1 MDDLVGRSI
10 GHYTVVAKIGAGG
23 MGEVYRA
30 RDERLGRDVAVKLLP
45 GEVPG
50 DPERLV
56 RFEREARAAAAL
68 DHPNIL
74 AVHEL
79 GMQDGRPFIV
89 TELLEGQSLR
99 QTISDRGLTTRK
111 AVEVGIQIADGLA
124 AAHDHGFV
132 HRDLKPENLFV
143 TGDGRVKILDFGLA
157 ALTAAGETAAQ
168 AAEAPTE
175 ALVTAPGAVL
185 GTVGYMS
192 PEQVRGQPVDH
203 RSDIFSLG
211 VVLYEMLTGLSP
223 FRRVTPA
230 DSLSAILS
238 EDPPPV
244 SEATRRALPLFDG
257 IVRRCL
263 EKRPGDRFQSA
274 RDVGF
279 ALEAAIEAPP
289 ARRARL
295 GPATYKP
302 MAFIP
307 VILAAALALA
317 LLHTGYRALLHRQES
332 SGAGA
337 AAPRIVVLPFAN
349 LGPAEDAYI
358 ADGMTDEITSR
369 LAKVS
374 GLRVISRTSAYHYA
388 GTDKALAEVGRELG
402 VQYVLE
408 GSVRWASGS
417 SGTPSRIRITPQLI
431 RVDDDS
437 HLWTES
443 YDRTIDDVFELQSEI
458 ARAVV
463 ERLGVSLLEPE
474 RSIIATAHTDDP
486 EAYQAYLRGRFYE
499 QRPHFTYEDWDR
511 AMAAYQRAVEL
522 DPAFALAWG
531 KLAMGHAA
539 VHFYRHDLSP
549 ERLITAAAAAERALD
564 LAPDSPEVRLDI
576 GYFELYAHRDVERA
590 SAEFERAEAGLP
602 TPEILAARGAA
613 DLVLGRIEDFVDA
626 YRRAFELSPRDA
638 DLPTEMALGLW
649 VLRRYPEAL
658 EAADQAIALAPDA
671 AWPYLTKTFIHWS
684 WTGDLRRSREALE
697 ALPTALGGWERWAW
711 YWQEMYEGRYRAALD
726 RLAADSEQW
735 IDIKMFAR
743 PYPLLAAYAHQLLEE
758 PALARRSFET
768 AREMLEARLE
778 QVPDDP
784 RLHSS
789 LGIVLA
795 ELGLRERAVAE
806 GVRATELLPRSEDGF
821 YYLSY
826 AVDLAHVYAL
836 VGDRDHALEQ
846 LEFLLENP
854 SWLSASWLEMDP
866 RWWSL
871 RGDPRFQQLLETHR
885 TPQP

>member
-10 GHYTVVAKIGAGG
+10 GHSTVVARIGAGG
-23 MGEVYRA
+23 IGKVYRA
-30 RDERLGRDVAVKLLP
+30 RDQRLGRDVAVKLLRE
-45 GEVPG
+45 EVSG
-50 DPERLV
+50 DPDRLS
-56 RFEREARAAAAL
+56 RFEREARAAVAL

-79 GMQDGRPFIV
+79 GTNDGRPFIV
-89 TELLEGQSLR
+89 TELLEGRSLR
-99 QTISDRGLTTRK
+99 LAISDRGLTTRK

-143 TGDGRVKILDFGLA
+143 TSDGRVKILDFGLA
-157 ALTAAGETAAQ
+157 ALAATGEAAAQ
-168 AAEAPTE
+168 ATEAPTE
-175 ALVTAPGAVL
+175 ALVTAAGAVL

-203 RSDIFSLG
+203 RSDVFSLG
-211 VVLYEMLTGLSP
+211 IVLYEMLTGLSP
-223 FRRVTPA
+223 FRRVTAA

-238 EDPPPV
+238 EDPPLV
-244 SEATRRALPLFDG
+244 SETTRRVPPLFDG

-263 EKRPGDRFQSA
+263 EKRPEDRFQSA

-279 ALEAAIEAPP
+279 ALQAAIGAPP
-289 ARRARL
+289 ARRARF
-295 GPATYKP
+295 GPRTYKP

-317 LLHTGYRALLHRQES
+317 LLHTGYRALLHRQEPS
-332 SGAGA
+332 DAGA

-349 LGPAEDAYI
+349 LGPAEDTYI

-388 GTDKALAEVGRELG
+388 GTDKALAEVGRELD

-408 GSVRWASGS
+408 GSVRWAAASVGA
-417 SGTPSRIRITPQLI
+417 PSRIRVTPQLI

-443 YDRTIDDVFELQSEI
+443 YDRTVDDVFELQSEI

-463 ERLGVSLLEPE
+463 ERMGVSLLDPE
-474 RSIIATAHTDDP
+474 KSTIEAAYTDSP

-531 KLAMGHAA
+531 RLAVGHAA
-539 VHFYRHDLSP
+539 VHYYRHDLSP
-549 ERLITAAAAAERALD
+549 ERLITAAAAAERALA

-590 SAEFERAEAGLP
+590 SVEFERAEAGLP
-602 TPEILAARGAA
+602 IPEILAARGAA

-649 VLRRYPEAL
+649 VLRRYPEAI

-671 AWPYLTKTFIHWS
+671 VWPYLTTTFIHWS
-684 WTGDLRRSREALE
+684 WTGDLRRSRAALE
-697 ALPTALGGWERWAW
+697 ALPGALGGWERWAW
-711 YWQEMYEGRYRAALD
+711 YWQEVYAGRYRHALD
-726 RLAADSEQW
+726 RLRADPEQW

-743 PYPLLAAYAHQLLEE
+743 PHALLAGSAYQLLEE
-758 PALARRSFET
+758 PALARQSFET

-778 QVPDDP
+778 KTPDDP

-789 LGIVLA
+789 LGIALA
-795 ELGLRERAVAE
+795 GLGLPERAVAE
-806 GVRATELLPRSEDGF
+806 GVRATELLPRSVDGF
-821 YYLSY
+821 YYLPY
-826 AVDLAHVYAL
+826 AVDLAHIYAL
-836 VGDRDHALEQ
+836 VGDRDSALRQ
-846 LEFLLENP
+846 LEHLLENP
-854 SWLSASWLEMDP
+854 SLISVPWLEIDP
-866 RWWSL
+866 RWGSL
-871 RGDPRFQQLLETHR
+871 RGDSSFQQLLERHR
-885 TPQP
+885 DAQK